1 MLMAG
6 LYETNPHVNITTFA
20 ILTTEADNALRE
32 VHDRKPV
39 VLSAE
44 AGREWIR
51 QDLLA
56 DEITALAQAP
66 LSAEY
71 FDWYAVS
78 TKVNN
83 ARNDGSE
90 LVVQV

>member
-1 MLMAG
+1 MAG

-39 VLSAE
+39 VLSVE

-51 QDLLA
+51 RGLA
-56 DEITALAQAP
+56 ADDISGLAQAP
-66 LSAEY
+66 LTAEW
-71 FDWYAVS
+71 FAWHTVS

-83 ARNDGSE
+83 ARNDGAE
-90 LVVQV
+90 LVTKL